1 MRAVFWTAAA
11 AIVWLASPEAWAA
24 PPDTSSMPELALP
37 PATPVTT
44 VSTGPLFTYSA
55 TTASSY
61 IFRGVSQTENRP
73 AVFGAARVT

>member
-1 MRAVFWTAAA
+1 
-11 AIVWLASPEAWAA
+11 
-24 PPDTSSMPELALP
+24 MPELALP